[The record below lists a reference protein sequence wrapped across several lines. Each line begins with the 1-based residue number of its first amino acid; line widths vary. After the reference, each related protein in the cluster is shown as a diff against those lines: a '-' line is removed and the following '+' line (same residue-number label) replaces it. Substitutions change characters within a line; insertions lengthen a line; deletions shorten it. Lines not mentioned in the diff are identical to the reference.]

1 MSKTKA
7 LGQRIAGKTKQA
19 VGEIVGDHDLHEEG
33 KAQAERGLLL
43 APTCSATISIERIVP
58 YSRQNSA
65 NSSAV
70 IRSTWP

>member
-1 MSKTKA
+1 MSKTKV

-43 APTCSATISIERIVP
+43 APTYSATI
-58 YSRQNSA
+58 
-65 NSSAV
+65 
-70 IRSTWP
+70 